1 MSHKLLISGW
11 ACVLGAALAPLSLMA
26 APHVGADADW
36 ISHNA
41 TVNESAYSELAQV
54 KAGNVAHLGLTWSLD
69 LPGEATLEATP
80 LAIHGTLYF
89 TGSWGVVYAVNARN
103 GRLLWTYDPK
113 TWQHNPMKLHYTF
126 ACNRGVAYAAGRIY
140 SAAVDGRL
148 FALDAR
154 SGKLLWSVETTS
166 PQSGQTITGAPR
178 TFKDKVIIGNG
189 GADFGTR
196 GYVTAYEG
204 VTGSQV
210 WRFYAAPGTPEENK
224 GDPAMERAAATW
236 TGEYWKTG
244 TGGAPWGDLTFDPE
258 LNRIYI
264 GTGNGGPYDPRV
276 RSPGGGDNLYTAS
289 IVALNADTG
298 EYVWHYQ
305 VNPRDSWD
313 YDATAQMTL
322 ADLDI
327 DGARHKVLMQA
338 PKNGF
343 FYVLDR
349 ESGKLLSAGKF
360 GKVTW
365 ADHID
370 LTTGRPAEEANIR
383 YETGD
388 VTIWPAPNGAHAWQ
402 AMSFSPRTGLVYIP
416 TMQLGVHFSKSGP
429 VPVRGAVSVMGM
441 TIQDVEADPDD
452 GKGALVAWDPVR
464 QRPAWRAQHDT
475 IWNGGTLATA
485 GDVVFQGTA
494 DGYLSAYDAT
504 NGRRLWHYNAGL
516 GIVAPPMT
524 YAVNGH
530 QYVSILVGYGGSS
543 AIWGDVMN
551 LGWKFGVQPRRLLTF
566 SLDGKAK
573 LPTTPGPDMTVSA
586 VDDPSIQINPAE
598 VAAGHAIYVACAA
611 CHGRDLVSSG
621 APAPDLRE
629 SHLALDPNAFEKL
642 LHEGLL
648 LPQGMPRFETLTH
661 EQIMDIYAYIR
672 AGARDALTSKS
683 AASSSAAS
691 QPAGP

>member
-1 MSHKLLISGW
+1 MSHKFCVRGLAGLLS
-11 ACVLGAALAPLSLMA
+11 AVLTPLALAAGPG
-26 APHVGADADW
+26 VGANADW
-36 ISHNA
+36 SSHNA
-41 TVNESAYSELAQV
+41 AADESAFSGLTQI
-54 KAGNVAHLGLTWSLD
+54 KAGNVARLGLAWSMD

-80 LAIHGTLYF
+80 LAVHGTLYF
-89 TGSWGVVYAVNARN
+89 TGSWGVVYAVDARD
-103 GRLLWTYDPK
+103 GKLLWKYDPQ
-113 TWQHNPMKLHYTF
+113 TWAHNPMKLHFTF
-126 ACNRGVAYAAGRIY
+126 AANRGCAYADGRIY
-140 SAAVDGRL
+140 SAALDGRL

-154 SGKLLWSVETTS
+154 TGKLLWSVETTS

-178 TFKDKVIIGNG
+178 VFKDKIIIGNG

-196 GYVTAYEG
+196 GYVTAYDAA
-204 VTGSQV
+204 TGRQV

-236 TGEYWKTG
+236 TGEYWKSG
-244 TGGAPWGDLTFDPE
+244 TGGAPWGDLTFDAE
-258 LNRIYI
+258 LNRIYV
-264 GTGNGGPYDPRV
+264 GTGNGGPYDPKV

-289 IVALNADTG
+289 IVALDADTG
-298 EYVWHYQ
+298 QYAWHYQ

-322 ADLDI
+322 ADLNI
-327 DGARHKVLMQA
+327 GGVTRKVLMQA

-349 ESGKLLSAGKF
+349 ENGRLISAEKF

-370 LTTGRPAEEANIR
+370 LTTGRPVEAQNIR
-383 YETGD
+383 YETGE

-416 TMQLGVHFSKSGP
+416 TMQLGVRFSTSGA

-441 TIQDVEADPDD
+441 TIQDVEADPND
-452 GKGALVAWDPVR
+452 GKGSLVAWDPVH
-464 QRPAWRAQHDT
+464 QRAVWRALHDT
-475 IWNGGTLATA
+475 IWNGGVLSTA

-504 NGRRLWHYNAGL
+504 SGRRLWHFNAGL
-516 GIVAPPMT
+516 GIVAPPMS

-530 QYVSILVGYGGSS
+530 QYISILIGYGGSS

-566 SLDGKAK
+566 ELNGKAK
-573 LPTTPGPDMTVSA
+573 LPPTPGPDMTVNA
-586 VDDPSIQINPAE
+586 VDDPSIQINPAD

-629 SHLALDPNAFEKL
+629 SRLALDPNAFERL

-648 LPQGMPRFETLTH
+648 LQNGMPRFETLTH
-661 EQIMDIYAYIR
+661 EQIMDIYAYVR
-672 AGARDALTSKS
+672 AGARDALAAEKKS
-683 AASSSAAS
+683 RVSAVN
-691 QPAGP
+691 